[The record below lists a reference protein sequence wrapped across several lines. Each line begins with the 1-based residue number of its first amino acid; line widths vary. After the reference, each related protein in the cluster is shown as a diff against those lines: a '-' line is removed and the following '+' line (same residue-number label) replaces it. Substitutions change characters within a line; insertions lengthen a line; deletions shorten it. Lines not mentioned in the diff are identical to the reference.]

1 MVDRLLNVPDVYVAV
16 LLQVKL
22 NEARFSVPAA
32 MLKVVHPK
40 AAASV
45 TVPVVLTAK
54 AAIVLPIGVIVPVP
68 AMVTPKDVYVPP
80 VASVKLPATVIDE
93 AAGTLVVPVK
103 FKLVK

>member
-1 MVDRLLNVPDVYVAV
+1 
-16 LLQVKL
+16 
-22 NEARFSVPAA
+22 
-32 MLKVVHPK
+32 MLKVVHAR

-45 TVPVVLTAK
+45 TVPGVLTAK
-54 AAIVLPIGVIVPVP
+54 AAIVFPSGVIVPVP

-80 VASVKLPATVIDE
+80 VANVKSPLTVINE